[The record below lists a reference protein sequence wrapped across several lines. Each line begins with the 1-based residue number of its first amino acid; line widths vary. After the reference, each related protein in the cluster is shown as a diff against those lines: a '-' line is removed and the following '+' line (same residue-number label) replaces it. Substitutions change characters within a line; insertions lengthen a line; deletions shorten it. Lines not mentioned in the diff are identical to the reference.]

1 MIQAT
6 VLRYDMHATIGSYR
20 AEALSADAE
29 RQLGRTKDVGEH
41 GALLLCWADE
51 ATRLGDLHEAR
62 LRYKRA
68 QAECITAGRGDDG
81 LRGAIGEAFTQLLL
95 DKPNDCRRILSRAK
109 IGYREVL
116 NPDARARMVL
126 VELMYAVRVRS
137 HRDVLLKAL
146 EEAEAVSSQTRM
158 SIRID
163 LLTMRAR
170 AYARCGMRNEALRVA
185 DLLETDVRSIVSNLE
200 DTQMARGFL
209 DRIGYSDFL
218 REMSLLEER
227 SARVSATRAQE

>member
-1 MIQAT
+1 
-6 VLRYDMHATIGSYR
+6 
-20 AEALSADAE
+20 
-29 RQLGRTKDVGEH
+29 
-41 GALLLCWADE
+41 
-51 ATRLGDLHEAR
+51 
-62 LRYKRA
+62 
-68 QAECITAGRGDDG
+68 
-81 LRGAIGEAFTQLLL
+81 
-95 DKPNDCRRILSRAK
+95 
-109 IGYREVL
+109 
-116 NPDARARMVL
+116 MVL

-137 HRDVLLKAL
+137 HRVVLLKAL